1 MSTRPEDERL
11 SPGRTVAYGFQ
22 HVLTMYG
29 GIIAPPLVMGGAAG
43 MDTAQM
49 GVLVACCLFIGGLAT
64 ILQTLGIPFFGAQL
78 PLVQGTSFSGVA
90 TMIAI
95 LNGGGGMPAVF
106 GAVLASGAIGILIA
120 PFFAKLLRFFPPVV
134 TGVVITIIGVSLFPV
149 NADWAMG
156 GSAAG
161 DSYGSMKNIALAAI
175 TLLILLAL
183 SKSGVAAFSRL
194 SILLSIAL
202 GTLVAVLMG
211 MADFSQALAGENFAV
226 PAPFAFGAPVFE
238 ISAIISMMIVI
249 LVTYTET
256 TADML
261 AVAEITGSKVDSR
274 RIANGLRAD
283 MLSSAVGPIFN
294 TFTQSAFAQN
304 VGLVAITGVKS
315 RFVVAAGGGILV
327 VLGLLPVLGRVI
339 ASIPQPV
346 LGGAGVVL
354 FGSVAAAGIRTLA
367 KAKEDNMNML
377 IIATSLAFGC
387 IPMVKPDFYA
397 AFPAWVGTIFQS
409 SISSATIMAV
419 LLNIIFNEL
428 NWGKKE
434 TSQRSVYK
442 HQLEGLADGDHLVG
456 GKLYDQQGLEV
467 QIIAEQ
473 PGQAGDRPMPQ
484 G

>member
-95 LNGGGGMPAVF
+95 LNGGGGMPSVF

>member
-1 MSTRPEDERL
+1 M
-11 SPGRTVAYGFQ
+11 
-22 HVLTMYG
+22 
-29 GIIAPPLVMGGAAG
+29 
-43 MDTAQM
+43 
-49 GVLVACCLFIGGLAT
+49 
-64 ILQTLGIPFFGAQL
+64 
-78 PLVQGTSFSGVA
+78 
-90 TMIAI
+90 
-95 LNGGGGMPAVF
+95 
-106 GAVLASGAIGILIA
+106 
-120 PFFAKLLRFFPPVV
+120 
-134 TGVVITIIGVSLFPV
+134 
-149 NADWAMG
+149 
-156 GSAAG
+156 
-161 DSYGSMKNIALAAI
+161 

-183 SKSGVAAFSRL
+183 SKSGIPALSRL

-202 GTLVAVLMG
+202 GTVVAVFMG
-211 MADFSQALAGENFAV
+211 MADFSQVLTGDIFAV
-226 PAPFAFGAPVFE
+226 PTPFAFGVPVFE
-238 ISAIISMMIVI
+238 LGAIISMMIVI

-261 AVAEITGSKVDSR
+261 AVAEVTGSKVDSR

-283 MLSSAVGPIFN
+283 MLSSTVAPIFN

-327 VLGLLPVLGRVI
+327 ILGLLPVLGRLV
-339 ASIPQPV
+339 ASIPSPV

-367 KAKEDNMNML
+367 KAKDDNMNML
-377 IIATSLAFGC
+377 IIATLLAFGC

-397 AFPAWVGTIFQS
+397 QFPTWFGTIFQS

-434 TSQRSVYK
+434 TSLRSVYK
-442 HQLEGLADGDHLVG
+442 YQLAGLEDGDRLID
-456 GKLYDQQGLEV
+456 GKLYDSKGLEIQVISEQQGH
-467 QIIAEQ
+467 
-473 PGQAGDRPMPQ
+473 AGDRPMPQ